1 MKTGHVLGKQ
11 DSWSPYGSL
20 HNYHFD
26 VSKS

>member
-20 HNYHFD
+20 HFD